1 MYTLQLVCAMI
12 NLDEPDI
19 LNEAFTASDLETIV
33 SLDLESFIPPQLP
46 TYLPPKV
53 AWEDELIE
61 ELLLPGLQMV
71 VGA

>member
-1 MYTLQLVCAMI
+1 MI

-33 SLDLESFIPPQLP
+33 ALDLGSFIPPQLA

-53 AWEDELIE
+53 AWENEPLE
-61 ELLLPGLQMV
+61 ELLLPG
-71 VGA
+71 